1 MWHIFINKT
10 KLFHNIIIY
19 ESHIMI
25 TRYINFPLLYGVR
38 VGLGV
43 VLGLGLGRF
52 VVGWGV

>member
-1 MWHIFINKT
+1 
-10 KLFHNIIIY
+10 
-19 ESHIMI
+19 MI
-25 TRYINFPLLYGVR
+25 TRYINYPLLYGVR